1 MCCSSQHDINPF
13 ATDHVLAPYDVLSAG
28 TGEAA
33 AGDLGL
39 ELKMKDG
46 STMRLH
52 YDTEPDRQMWL
63 EMLGA

>member
-1 MCCSSQHDINPF
+1 M
-13 ATDHVLAPYDVLSAG
+13 LAPYRYDVLSAG
-28 TGEAA
+28 TGETP

-46 STMRLH
+46 STVRLH
-52 YDTEPDRQMWL
+52 YDTESDRQMWL